1 MSESNKRRI
10 HDRAGGP
17 ATLISEGCKV
27 AGVISG
33 DGDFLVSGEVEGE
46 CDLSGS
52 LTIAPNGLWKGSIS
66 ASAVVVA
73 GTVEGDI
80 VSAGRV
86 EISDTARIT
95 GTVTGQ
101 AIAVAE
107 GAVVQGN
114 MKTTGNA
121 EPVGFVEKRK
131 SSKPKAEETAEVADS
146 S

>member
-1 MSESNKRRI
+1 MSVSNKRRI
-10 HDRAGGP
+10 HDKAGGP

-46 CDLSGS
+46 CVLSGS
-52 LTIAPNGLWKGSIS
+52 LTIATNGFWKGSIT
-66 ASAVVVA
+66 ASTVIVA

-80 VSAGRV
+80 VANGRV

-95 GTVTGQ
+95 GTVTGE

-107 GAVVQGN
+107 GAVVQGK
-114 MKTTGNA
+114 MKTTSNA
-121 EPVGFVEKRK
+121 DPVGFVEKRK
-131 SSKPKAEETAEVADS
+131 SSKSEES
-146 S
+146 SKSEATG

>member
-1 MSESNKRRI
+1 MSESSKRRF
-10 HDRAGGP
+10 HDKAVGP

-27 AGVISG
+27 SGVISG

-46 CDLSGS
+46 CHLGGS
-52 LTIAPNGLWKGSIS
+52 LTIATNGFWKGSIN
-66 ASAVVVA
+66 ASAVIVA

-80 VSAGRV
+80 VANGRV

-95 GTVTGQ
+95 GTVTGK

-107 GAVVQGN
+107 GAIVQGK
-114 MKTTGNA
+114 MKTTGNT

-131 SSKPKAEETAEVADS
+131 SSKPKSEETEEAEES
-146 S
+146 H

>member
-1 MSESNKRRI
+1 MSEPKKRRM
-10 HDRAGGP
+10 HDKAGGP

-33 DGDFLVSGEVEGE
+33 DGDFLISGEVEGD

-52 LTIAPNGLWKGSIS
+52 ITVAQSGFWKGTMS
-66 ASAVVVA
+66 ASDVIVA

-80 VSAGRV
+80 VSGGRV
-86 EISDTARIT
+86 EITDTARIT
-95 GTVTGQ
+95 GTVTGE

-107 GAVVQGN
+107 GAVVQGR
-114 MKTTGNA
+114 MKTTGSS

-131 SSKPKAEETAEVADS
+131 SSKSEESEATG
-146 S
+146 

>member
-1 MSESNKRRI
+1 MSVSNKRRI
-10 HDRAGGP
+10 HDKAGGP

-33 DGDFLVSGEVEGE
+33 DGDFLVNGEVEGE

-52 LTIAPNGLWKGSIS
+52 LTIATNGFWKGSIS
-66 ASAVVVA
+66 ASTVIVA

-80 VSAGRV
+80 VANGRV

-95 GTVTGQ
+95 GTVTGA

-107 GAVVQGN
+107 GAVVQGK
-114 MKTTGNA
+114 MKTTSNSD
-121 EPVGFVEKRK
+121 PVGFVEKRK
-131 SSKPKAEETAEVADS
+131 SSKAKSEETEEAAES
-146 S
+146 N

>member
-10 HDRAGGP
+10 HDKAGGP

-33 DGDFLVSGEVEGE
+33 DGDFLVNGEVEGE
-46 CDLSGS
+46 CNLSGS
-52 LTIAPNGLWKGSIS
+52 LTIATNGFWKGSIN
-66 ASAVVVA
+66 ASAVIVA

-80 VSAGRV
+80 VANGRV

-95 GTVTGQ
+95 GTVSGE

-107 GAVVQGN
+107 GAVVQGK
-114 MKTTGNA
+114 MKTTGKTKPA
-121 EPVGFVEKRK
+121 GFVEKRK
-131 SSKPKAEETAEVADS
+131 SSKPKSEETAEAAES
-146 S
+146 H